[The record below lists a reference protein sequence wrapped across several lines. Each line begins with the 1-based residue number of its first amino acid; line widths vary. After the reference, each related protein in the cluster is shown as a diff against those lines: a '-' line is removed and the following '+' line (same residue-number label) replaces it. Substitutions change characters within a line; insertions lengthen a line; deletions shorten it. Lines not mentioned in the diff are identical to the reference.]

1 MKVILHCP
9 TDAPGVPALS
19 RRTPLVL
26 APFLG
31 STVLSLAL
39 TGLAGEGV
47 KQVRLQAGQKTSEIL
62 RIIGK
67 GELWG
72 LKISGGPVDDPEFSG
87 ARTVSLD
94 SLPQW
99 PDIALWTNYSTWFQ
113 AQLTLMERLARV
125 RVGMREQ
132 RAGVFVGLRTRIA
145 ADAQVVGP
153 AWIGDNVYI
162 GGGAIIGPDVIIEDD
177 SYLDDG
183 TEVVGSVVGP
193 GTYAGSFTEL
203 KSSFAWGRQLLNLES
218 GSITE
223 VQDRFLLGEAKA
235 PGFSISRLWK
245 RWRKGTT
252 TS

>member
-9 TDAPGVPALS
+9 IDAPGVPALS

-31 STVLSLAL
+31 STVLSHAL

-47 KQVRLQAGQKTSEIL
+47 KQVRLQAGDKTAEIL
-62 RIIGK
+62 RVIGK

-72 LKISGGPVDDPEFSG
+72 LKISGGLAHDPEFSG

-99 PDIALWTNYSTWFQ
+99 PDIALWTSYPTWFK
-113 AQLTLMERLARV
+113 AQLTLMERLARM

-132 RAGVFVGLRTRIA
+132 RAGVFVGLRTRVA
-145 ADAQVVGP
+145 ADAQLVGP
-153 AWIGDNVYI
+153 AWIGDNVFI
-162 GGGAIIGPDVIIEDD
+162 GAGAIVGPEVVIEDD

-183 TEVVGSVVGP
+183 AEVVGSIVGP

-203 KSSFAWGRQLLNLES
+203 KRSFAWGRELLSLET
-218 GSITE
+218 GSVTE

-245 RWRKGTT
+245 RWQKKNS